1 MGRSSWW
8 LAVGMALTAGV
19 FAGGAGGEPRA
30 SSAAERYV
38 AAKLD
43 CNNMSR
49 YQRELCLREAEDAY
63 RRDRAQ
69 EARS

>member
-8 LAVGMALTAGV
+8 LVVGMALAAGA
-19 FAGGAGGEPRA
+19 FAGGEPRA

-63 RRDRAQ
+63 RRDSAQ
-69 EARS
+69 EVRR